1 MNIEKIKI
9 SKQLKDISKYEA
21 DEDLL
26 NLMDYN
32 KDNLNV
38 CVGNKYLDY
47 YFFPYR
53 LNTVSKKG
61 LNFYDFLKN
70 DEVLEKSYIK
80 KFIDNNKKRNM
91 MIRIYDSFRIYQ
103 GSISQFKPVIAK
115 YIYNKYDC
123 NSILDPSMGWGG
135 RLLGAILCNKK
146 YIGFDTNILLK
157 EPYKNMIND
166 LSCNDKVNINFMDSA
181 KVDYS
186 LYKYDMVMTSPPYY
200 KKERYD
206 NMPIYKNYENWYET
220 FYKPMVLNSYKY
232 LDDKGHF
239 ILNIPEKI
247 YNDTIKLLGEC
258 HEKVEYIFVKRY
270 KESKYKEYIY
280 VWKKQI

>member
-1 MNIEKIKI
+1 
-9 SKQLKDISKYEA
+9 
-21 DEDLL
+21 
-26 NLMDYN
+26 
-32 KDNLNV
+32 
-38 CVGNKYLDY
+38 
-47 YFFPYR
+47 
-53 LNTVSKKG
+53 
-61 LNFYDFLKN
+61 
-70 DEVLEKSYIK
+70 
-80 KFIDNNKKRNM
+80 M

-146 YIGFDTNILLK
+146 YIGFDTNIFLK

-186 LYKYDMVMTSPPYY
+186 LYKYDMVMTSPAYY

-258 HEKVEYIFVKRY
+258 HEKVEYIFVKRH